1 MELARIISPE
11 EHEYAELTIRIAWRE
26 RHIDALEAE
35 LRPLQQAFE
44 RFEWAYA
51 QRVGRLASELQLL
64 RTTVERIN
72 EKTTRIHARLVSDPD
87 GVLGELFDRDEL
99 REIGE
104 MFGVDVPDEW
114 FAQARQGARP
124 GDPDWAWDD
133 RDAAE
138 EEILRRLR
146 RDGRPRLGHDEAME
160 LRTRYRALARRFHPD
175 LAETDEERLFRQEVM
190 LRINHAWQC
199 CDIAALRDIE
209 LELERM
215 VPGWSASHMAH
226 RLAWARREH
235 ARLSAQADTL
245 MRRIRQ
251 LRGSKTFPLWFNPS
265 LGQSTIASRAAA
277 IERDISREQ
286 ERLDEARL
294 AFQQAL
300 AHYAV
305 TIA

>member
-1 MELARIISPE
+1 MKLARIISPE

-44 RFEWAYA
+44 TFEWTYT
-51 QRVGRLASELQLL
+51 QRVGRLATELQTL
-64 RTTVERIN
+64 RETVERLH
-72 EKTTRIHARLVSDPD
+72 ERTTRIHARLVSDPD
-87 GVLGELFDRDEL
+87 GVLGALFDRDEL

-104 MFGVDVPDEW
+104 MFGIEVPDDW
-114 FAQARQGARP
+114 FAQARQGGRH
-124 GDPDWAWDD
+124 GDPDWAWGNGDS
-133 RDAAE
+133 AE

-146 RDGRPRLGHDEAME
+146 RESRPRLAHEDAME
-160 LRTRYRALARRFHPD
+160 LRTRYRMLARRFHPD
-175 LAETDEERLFRQEVM
+175 LAESDEERLFRQEVM

-199 CDIAALRDIE
+199 CDIDALRDIE
-209 LELERM
+209 MELERI
-215 VPGWSASHMAH
+215 VPGWSASHIAH

-235 ARLSAQADTL
+235 ARLTDQADTL

-251 LRGSKTFPLWFNPS
+251 LRRSKTFPLWFNPT
-265 LGQSTIASRAAA
+265 LGQSTIASRTAALQ
-277 IERDISREQ
+277 RDIEREQ
-286 ERLDEARL
+286 ERLEDARV

>member
-1 MELARIISPE
+1 MKLARIISPE

-44 RFEWAYA
+44 TFEWAYT
-51 QRVGRLASELQLL
+51 QRVGRLATELQAL
-64 RTTVERIN
+64 RATVERMH
-72 EKTTRIHARLVSDPD
+72 ERTTRIHARLVSDPD
-87 GVLGELFDRDEL
+87 GVLGDLFDRDEL
-99 REIGE
+99 CEIGE
-104 MFGVDVPDEW
+104 MFGIEVPDEW
-114 FAQARQGARP
+114 FARARQGSRQ
-124 GDPDWAWDD
+124 GDPDWAWGNGDG
-133 RDAAE
+133 AE
-138 EEILRRLR
+138 EEILQRLR
-146 RDGRPRLGHDEAME
+146 REGRPRLREDEAAE

-175 LAETDEERLFRQEVM
+175 LAESDEERLFRQEVM

-199 CDIAALRDIE
+199 CDIDALRDIE
-209 LELERM
+209 MELDRL

-235 ARLSAQADTL
+235 ARLTVQADTL

-251 LRGSKTFPLWFNPS
+251 LRRSKTFPLWFNPT

-277 IERDISREQ
+277 LQRDIAREQ
-286 ERLDEARL
+286 ERLEEARV

>member
-1 MELARIISPE
+1 MKLVRIISPE

-44 RFEWAYA
+44 TFEWTYT
-51 QRVGRLASELQLL
+51 QRVGRLATELQML
-64 RTTVERIN
+64 RATVERMN

-87 GVLGELFDRDEL
+87 GVLGDLFDRDEL

-104 MFGVDVPDEW
+104 MFGIDVPDEW
-114 FAQARQGARP
+114 FAQARQGKRP
-124 GDPDWAWDD
+124 GDTGWAWDEGE
-133 RDAAE
+133 AAE

-146 RDGRPRLGHDEAME
+146 HERRPRLGQDEAAE
-160 LRTRYRALARRFHPD
+160 LRDRYRALARRFHPD
-175 LAETDEERLFRQEVM
+175 LAESDEERAFRQEVM

-209 LELERM
+209 MEMERL

-235 ARLSAQADTL
+235 ARLVEQADTL

-251 LRGSKTFPLWFNPS
+251 LRGSKTFPLWFNPT
-265 LGQSTIASRAAA
+265 LGKSTIASRAAA
-277 IERDISREQ
+277 LERDIVREQ
-286 ERLDEARL
+286 ERLEDART